1 MTVQAN
7 LSLLTLIL
15 FVILGIVVEYL
26 TNNDKI
32 SGIPYP
38 VIADVGTKGI

>member
-1 MTVQAN
+1 MTVQLN
-7 LSLLTLIL
+7 LLFLTLI
-15 FVILGIVVEYL
+15 FFSTLGMVVAYF
-26 TNNDKI
+26 TNNDNI